1 MTTKQVLMS
10 SGTEEGLLQC
20 LCCYLGGVCG
30 ELVGSEWPKG
40 VSNGVRVVEGLQAVK
55 KGKKHVRYQIVRVL
69 P

>member
-10 SGTEEGLLQC
+10 SGSEAGLIECLKAYWPGSTPALQ
-20 LCCYLGGVCG
+20 
-30 ELVGSEWPKG
+30 GSEWPKG

-55 KGKKHVRYQIVRVL
+55 KGKKRARYQIVMVL